1 MRDVAIIGVGIN
13 KWGELWKKSLRDI
26 AVESALMAI
35 RDAKVDKVD
44 SIFVGCMSSGL
55 FTGQEHMASVLA
67 DYLGYGRVPATR
79 VESACASGGL
89 AFKAGFAEVAAGM
102 SEIVLVVGAE
112 KMTDVSGNDA
122 TYALGTAADQEY
134 ECYNGATFPGLYA
147 MMAYRHMHEYGTTRR
162 QLSLVAAKNHDN
174 GLKNPNAQFR
184 MKVTPQEVE
193 ASVMVADPLRILD
206 CSPVTDGSAALIL
219 CPLTMAKKLSGK
231 PGVRVLGIGHATDT
245 IALHSRES
253 LTTLRAVREA
263 GALAYKAAGVKPSE
277 IDLAEVHD
285 CFTIAEI
292 MVTEALGFAKPG
304 EGGKLVESKATSF
317 GGRIPV
323 NVSGGLKSKGHP
335 VGATGVAQLVELTE
349 QLRNQAGSRQVK
361 KARIGLAQNM
371 GGTGGSSI
379 VTILGAN

>member
-1 MRDVAIIGVGIN
+1 MRSPLWVGMN
-13 KWGELWKKSLRDI
+13 KWGELWKSSLRDI
-26 AVESALMAI
+26 AVESALKAI
-35 RDAKVDKVD
+35 ADAKVSRVD
-44 SIFVGCMSSGL
+44 SIFIGCMSSGL

-102 SEIVLVVGAE
+102 AEIVLVVGAE
-112 KMTDVSGNDA
+112 KMTDVSGNEA

-147 MMAYRHMHEYGTTRR
+147 MMAARHMHEYGTTRR
-162 QLSLVAAKNHDN
+162 QLSLVASKNHDN

-193 ASVMVADPLRILD
+193 GSVMVSDPLRVLD

-219 CPLTMAKKLSGK
+219 CPLTMAKKLSGRA
-231 PGVRVLGIGHATDT
+231 GVRVLGIGHATDT

-253 LTTLRAVREA
+253 LTTLRAVKEA
-263 GALAYKAAGVKPSE
+263 GALAYKAAGVKPAD

-349 QLRNQAGSRQVK
+349 QLRRQAGTRQVK
-361 KARIGLAQNM
+361 NAEIGLAQNM

-379 VTILGAN
+379 VTILGRN

>member
-13 KWGELWKKSLRDI
+13 RWGELWKKSLRDI

-35 RDAKVDKVD
+35 RDAKVDRVD
-44 SIFVGCMSSGL
+44 SVFFGCMSSGL
-55 FTGQEHMASVLA
+55 FTGQEHMASVLS
-67 DYLGYGRVPATR
+67 DYLGYGRVPVTR

-147 MMAYRHMHEYGTTRR
+147 MMAHRHMHEYGTTRR

-193 ASVMVADPLRILD
+193 GSVMVSDPLHILD

-219 CPLTMAKKLSGK
+219 CPLELAKKLSK
-231 PGVRVLGIGHATDT
+231 NPAVKVLGIGHATDT

-253 LTTLRAVREA
+253 LTTLRAVKEA
-263 GALAYKAAGVKPSE
+263 GILAYKAAGVKPSE

-292 MVTEALGFAKPG
+292 MVTEALGFARPG

-335 VGATGVAQLVELTE
+335 VGATGVAQLVELTQ
-349 QLRNQAGSRQVK
+349 QLRNQAGPRQVK

-379 VTILGAN
+379 VTILGKD